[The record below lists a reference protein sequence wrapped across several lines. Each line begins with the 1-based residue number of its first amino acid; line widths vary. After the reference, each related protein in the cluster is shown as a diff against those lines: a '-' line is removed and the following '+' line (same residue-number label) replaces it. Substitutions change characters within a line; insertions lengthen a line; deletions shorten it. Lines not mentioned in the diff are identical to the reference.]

1 MYKVYGIIDE
11 GRIVYIGY
19 TDNDI
24 DDKEYYYKVYGAK
37 RDDIHSIKEYS
48 YKDCIILKDNIEDW
62 KDAIEIKKMLV
73 DILNPIYNKINN
85 NGLSNYIVLPLV
97 KKDAADAALGGE
109 YNYMMLLL
117 F

>member
-1 MYKVYGIIDE
+1 MYKVYGIVDE
-11 GRIVYIGY
+11 GKIKYIGY

-24 DDKEYYYKVYGAK
+24 NDDEYYYKVYSCV

-48 YKDCIILKDNIEDW
+48 YEDCIVLKDNIEDW
-62 KDAIEIKKMLV
+62 KDAIKIKNKLV

-97 KKDAADAALGGE
+97 KKDAADVALGGE
-109 YNYMMLLL
+109 YNYLMLLL

>member
-11 GRIVYIGY
+11 GKVVYIGY

-24 DDKEYYYKVYGAK
+24 NDKEYYYKVYSTG
-37 RDDIHSIKEYS
+37 RDDIHSIKEYN
-48 YKDCIILKDNIEDW
+48 YKDCIVLKDNIE
-62 KDAIEIKKMLV
+62 IKSKLV
-73 DILNPIYNKINN
+73 DILNPIYNKING

-109 YNYMMLLL
+109 YNYLMLLL

>member
-1 MYKVYGIIDE
+1 MYKVYGIVD
-11 GRIVYIGY
+11 GDKIVYIGY

-24 DDKEYYYKVYGAK
+24 DDDKYYYKVYRCV

-48 YKDCIILKDNIEDW
+48 YENCIILKDDIEDW
-62 KDAIEIKKMLV
+62 KDAIEIKNKLV

-85 NGLSNYIVLPLV
+85 NRLSNYIVLPLI